1 MALDRSLGAAVL
13 LANEKVGPDSS
24 DIGGFCDVLGSALS
38 GVLWLAS
45 HNPLLGGEAPEAW
58 GVQGQ
63 DSQAQ
68 NIHSHFR
75 VTLI

>member
-1 MALDRSLGAAVL
+1 MFLAQPSLG
-13 LANEKVGPDSS
+13 
-24 DIGGFCDVLGSALS
+24 FCGWPVTILS
-38 GVLWLAS
+38 W
-45 HNPLLGGEAPEAW
+45 GGEAPEAW